1 MSAADLTT
9 RAAADVH
16 VEPSPLR
23 QTLAA
28 ALRQGRTRVGL
39 VLTALLV
46 LVALVGPLLAPHSP
60 EEIVGGSNQGSGAGL
75 LLGTD
80 YLGRDVLSRVLHGG
94 ASVLWMAFCA
104 ATVAVFLGLWIGL
117 VAAYSRSWLDGLL
130 MRGMDI
136 LLAFPNIVFVLVV
149 VSMIGPESWLIV
161 GSVAVAHTPGIARIV
176 RASALGVVRREF
188 VEAAEVLG
196 VPRRRILFREILPN
210 ITTPLLVEYGF
221 RLTWAIM
228 LIAALSF
235 LGLGVQPPNADWG
248 LMINENR
255 VGVAIQPLAVAI
267 PALCI
272 AVFTVGTNLI
282 SEGMSRALAGVDRKT
297 GAA

>member
-9 RAAADVH
+9 APATAVDVH

-28 ALRQGRTRVGL
+28 ALRQGRTRIGIA
-39 VLTALLV
+39 LTAALV
-46 LVALVGPLLAPHSP
+46 LVALVGPLVAPYGP
-60 EEIVGGSNQGSGAGL
+60 EELVAAPNSSAG

-80 YLGRDVLSRVLHGG
+80 YLGRDVLTRVLHGG
-94 ASVLWMAFCA
+94 ASVLWMAVSA
-104 ATVAVFLGLWIGL
+104 ATIAVFFGLWIGL

-130 MRGMDI
+130 MRGMDV

-161 GSVAVAHTPGIARIV
+161 GSVAIAHTPGIARIV

-255 VGVAIQPLAVAI
+255 VGVAVQPLAVAV

-282 SEGMSRALAGVDRKT
+282 SEGLARALAGVDRKT

>member
-1 MSAADLTT
+1 MSAADIT
-9 RAAADVH
+9 AAPGAVAELH

-28 ALRQGRTRVGL
+28 ALRQGRTRVGI

-46 LVALVGPLLAPHSP
+46 LLALAGPLLAPYSP
-60 EEIVGGSNQGSGAGL
+60 EQLVAAPNTSAGV
-75 LLGTD
+75 LGTD

-94 ASVLWMAFCA
+94 ASVLWMAVSA
-104 ATVAVFLGLWIGL
+104 ATIAVVLGLWVGL

-130 MRGMDI
+130 MRGMDV

-176 RASALGVVRREF
+176 RASALGVVQREF

-196 VPRRRILFREILPN
+196 VPRRQILLREILPN

-255 VGVAIQPLAVAI
+255 VGVAMQPLAVAI

-282 SEGMSRALAGVDRKT
+282 SDGMARALAGVDRAT
-297 GAA
+297 GAV

>member
-1 MSAADLTT
+1 VSAADIT
-9 RAAADVH
+9 AAPAGAADVQ

-28 ALRQGRTRVGL
+28 ALRQGRTRVGI

-46 LVALVGPLLAPHSP
+46 LLALVGPFVAPYSP
-60 EEIVGGSNQGSGAGL
+60 EQLVAPPNSHEG

-80 YLGRDVLSRVLHGG
+80 YLGRDVLTRVLYGG
-94 ASVLWMAFCA
+94 ASVLWMAVTA
-104 ATVAVFLGLWIGL
+104 ATIAVVLGLWIGL
-117 VAAYSRSWLDGLL
+117 IAAYSRSWLDGLL
-130 MRGMDI
+130 MRGMDV

-196 VPRRRILFREILPN
+196 VPRRRILLREILPN

-255 VGVAIQPLAVAI
+255 VGVSAQPLAVAV

-282 SEGMSRALAGVDRKT
+282 SDGMARALAGVDRKT

>member
-1 MSAADLTT
+1 MSAADVTT
-9 RAAADVH
+9 PAAPAVA

-23 QTLAA
+23 QTLTA

-46 LVALVGPLLAPHSP
+46 LVALAGPLVAPHSP
-60 EEIVGGSNQGSGAGL
+60 EELVGPPNSGEGV
-75 LLGTD
+75 LGTD
-80 YLGRDVLSRVLHGG
+80 YLGRDVLTRVLYGG
-94 ASVLWMAFCA
+94 ASVLWMAVSA
-104 ATVAVFLGLWIGL
+104 ATIAAFLGLWIGL

-130 MRGMDI
+130 MRGMDV

-161 GSVAVAHTPGIARIV
+161 GSVAIAHTPGFARIV

-196 VPRRRILFREILPN
+196 VPRRRILLREILPN

-255 VGVAIQPLAVAI
+255 VGVAVQPLAVAI

-282 SEGMSRALAGVDRKT
+282 SEGLARALAGVDRRT